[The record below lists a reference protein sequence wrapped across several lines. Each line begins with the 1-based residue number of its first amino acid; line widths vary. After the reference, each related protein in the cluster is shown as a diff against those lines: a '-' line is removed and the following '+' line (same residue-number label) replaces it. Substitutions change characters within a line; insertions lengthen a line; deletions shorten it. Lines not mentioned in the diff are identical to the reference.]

1 MKITVYRGTDRIGG
15 CVTEYESNGWKLFV
29 DYGEQL
35 SGEPVFN
42 NALEIDGLTC
52 GDLSKSALLITLYH
66 GDHIGKIADLAPE
79 LPIFM
84 GRDSKEIAQELLDN
98 LSPANDE
105 CRFVAERLG
114 IVRTFVPG
122 EQFSFG
128 EFRIMPIVIDHSAF
142 GAYAFRIEAK
152 KLKVFHTGDFCIHGF
167 GGSKLSQL
175 IGKYVGKVDYMV
187 CVATNVNSPAATIKS
202 EHELQKEFGSGHCD
216 MASLDEL
223 LDMLKPK
230 AIIPIHTDN
239 PRHFADMFC
248 EKWPVILLEDGES
261 FSAIRDPGFDT
272 TTAFVM
278 AFQTPDNSYEVIDN
292 PENLQWWTVDKKF
305 LGEFMW
311 WDDADFALHH
321 VVYAPKRLLGYS
333 IESDEDMAP
342 FLYVVYNPDFTE
354 HSEYTEGGHKPDDE
368 GKQADCEYAPGQRV
382 LAVIDDVLVPCEII
396 GPLTV
401 DFLRKDFN
409 KDGPRSEEDFQEY
422 KSDLWDW
429 DWDEVVVRP
438 LVKIKTEFG
447 EIASDTTAKRIFIFP
462 YKG

>member
-1 MKITVYRGTDRIGG
+1 ML
-15 CVTEYESNGWKLFV
+15 CHFKL
-29 DYGEQL
+29 
-35 SGEPVFN
+35 
-42 NALEIDGLTC
+42 
-52 GDLSKSALLITLYH
+52 
-66 GDHIGKIADLAPE
+66 
-79 LPIFM
+79 
-84 GRDSKEIAQELLDN
+84 
-98 LSPANDE
+98 
-105 CRFVAERLG
+105 
-114 IVRTFVPG
+114 
-122 EQFSFG
+122 
-128 EFRIMPIVIDHSAF
+128 
-142 GAYAFRIEAK
+142 
-152 KLKVFHTGDFCIHGF
+152 
-167 GGSKLSQL
+167 
-175 IGKYVGKVDYMV
+175 
-187 CVATNVNSPAATIKS
+187 
-202 EHELQKEFGSGHCD
+202 
-216 MASLDEL
+216 
-223 LDMLKPK
+223 
-230 AIIPIHTDN
+230 
-239 PRHFADMFC
+239 
-248 EKWPVILLEDGES
+248 
-261 FSAIRDPGFDT
+261 
-272 TTAFVM
+272 
-278 AFQTPDNSYEVIDN
+278 DNSYEVIDN